1 MAKSRDW
8 TEILVRRGVIG
19 PDQLKEANRME
30 STPVEEALIKLGYA
44 DADDIMKAKAEQH
57 GLPFVEL
64 KEIEIPASVIELVP
78 ESLARENIVMPLSQ
92 QGGLIRVIMHDP
104 LDFETIDKLRFV
116 LNREIEVSLA
126 PKESIVEAIN
136 KYYGSATSETESVD
150 SMLQEFTDTA
160 IDFSEDGG
168 ALSAK
173 SGVTNTL
180 EEGDA
185 PVIKLVHLIIQEAVT
200 MRASD
205 IHIEPFAER
214 VRIRYRIDGV
224 LMERDN
230 APRRLLGAIISRIK
244 IMGFIDIAEKRRP
257 QDGRIKILVAGKDID
272 MRVSIIPTSHGQS
285 VVMRILDRENIK
297 VGLQD
302 LGFGDEDFA
311 RFKTL
316 IKRPNGILLVTGPTG
331 SGKTTTL
338 YAALNEL
345 NRPDTKIITAEDPVE
360 YYLPGVNQCE
370 VKAKIGMTFARI
382 IRAMLRQNPNILLVG
397 EIRDLET
404 AETAIQASLTGHLV
418 FSTLHTN
425 DAPSAITRLVDIGIQ
440 PFLVASSVLAIMAQ
454 RLVRKVCPKC
464 KVRYEPPAHLL
475 AGLGLRPEIAKK
487 ANFMRGKGCNHCNKK
502 GYRGRQGIY
511 ELMTMTPQVRE
522 MAFKGESTLNVRK
535 MARKQGMR
543 TLFEDGII
551 KAIRGIT
558 TIEEVLRITQRD
570 MVSETF
576 GVTKKT

>member
-1 MAKSRDW
+1 MAKTRDW
-8 TEILVRRGVIG
+8 TEILIRRGVIG
-19 PDQLKEANRME
+19 PDQLKEAQRVGGA
-30 STPVEEALIKLGYA
+30 VEDSLVKLGYA
-44 DADDIMKAKAEQH
+44 EAEDIMKAKAEQH
-57 GLPFVEL
+57 GLPFIEL
-64 KEIEIPASVIELVP
+64 REIEIPPSVIELVP
-78 ESLARENIVMPLSQ
+78 ESLARENIVMPLA
-92 QGGLIRVIMHDP
+92 QGNGTIKVIMHDP
-104 LDFETIDKLRFV
+104 LGFETIEKLRFV
-116 LNREIEVSLA
+116 LNREIEVALA
-126 PKESIVEAIN
+126 PKEAIVEAIN
-136 KYYGSATSETESVD
+136 KYYGRSSGETESVD

-160 IDFSEDGG
+160 IDFAEDMGPGG
-168 ALSAK
+168 K
-173 SGVTNTL
+173 SGTTVTL

-224 LMERDN
+224 LMERDS
-230 APRRLLGAIISRIK
+230 APRRLLGAIVSRLK
-244 IMGFIDIAEKRRP
+244 IMGSIDIAEKRRP

-272 MRVSIIPTSHGQS
+272 LRVSILPTTHGQS
-285 VVMRILDRENIK
+285 VVMRILDRDNIK

-302 LGFGDEDFA
+302 LGFADDDFA
-311 RFKTL
+311 RFKTMV
-316 IKRPNGILLVTGPTG
+316 KRPNGILLVTGPTG

-345 NRPDTKIITAEDPVE
+345 NRPDVKIITAEDPVE

-464 KVRYEPPAHLL
+464 KVRYEPPAHIL
-475 AGLGLRPEIAKK
+475 AGLGLRPELAKK
-487 ANFMRGKGCNHCNKK
+487 ANFMKGKGCNNCNKK
-502 GYRGRQGIY
+502 GYRGRMGIF
-511 ELMTMTPQVRE
+511 ELMTLTTQIRE
-522 MAFKGESTLNVRK
+522 MTFKGESTQVIRRL
-535 MARKQGMR
+535 ARKQGMR

-551 KAIRGIT
+551 KAIKGQT
-558 TIEEVLRITQRD
+558 TLDEVLRITQHD
-570 MVSETF
+570 MVSE
-576 GVTKKT
+576 GLLVGKKE

>member
-1 MAKSRDW
+1 MAKTRDW
-8 TEILVRRGVIG
+8 TEILIRRGVIG
-19 PDQLKEANRME
+19 PDQLKESQRVGGA
-30 STPVEEALIKLGYA
+30 VEDSLVKLGYA
-44 DADDIMKAKAEQH
+44 EAEDIMKAKAEQH
-57 GLPFVEL
+57 GLPFIEL
-64 KEIEIPASVIELVP
+64 REIEIPPSVIELVP
-78 ESLARENIVMPLSQ
+78 ESLARENIVMPLA
-92 QGGLIRVIMHDP
+92 QGSGTIKVIMHDP
-104 LDFETIDKLRFV
+104 LGFETIEKLRFV
-116 LNREIEVSLA
+116 LNREIEVALA
-126 PKESIVEAIN
+126 PKEAIVEAIN
-136 KYYGSATSETESVD
+136 KYYGRSSGETESVD

-160 IDFSEDGG
+160 IDFAEDTGPGG
-168 ALSAK
+168 K
-173 SGVTNTL
+173 SGTTVTL

-205 IHIEPFAER
+205 IHIEPFADR

-224 LMERDN
+224 LMERDS
-230 APRRLLGAIISRIK
+230 APRRLLGAIVSRLK
-244 IMGFIDIAEKRRP
+244 IMGSIDIAEKRRP

-272 MRVSIIPTSHGQS
+272 LRVSILPTTHGQS
-285 VVMRILDRENIK
+285 VVMRILDRDNIK
-297 VGLQD
+297 VGIQD
-302 LGFGDEDFA
+302 LGFADDDFA
-311 RFKTL
+311 RFKTMV
-316 IKRPNGILLVTGPTG
+316 KRPNGILLVTGPTG

-345 NRPDTKIITAEDPVE
+345 NRPDVKIITAEDPVE

-464 KVRYEPPAHLL
+464 KVRYEPPAHIL
-475 AGLGLRPEIAKK
+475 AGLGLRPELAKK
-487 ANFMRGKGCNHCNKK
+487 ANFMKGKGCNNCNKK
-502 GYRGRQGIY
+502 GYRGRMGIF
-511 ELMTMTPQVRE
+511 ELMTLTTQIRE
-522 MAFKGESTLNVRK
+522 MTFKGESTQVIRRL
-535 MARKQGMR
+535 ARKQGMR

-551 KAIRGIT
+551 KAIKGQT
-558 TIEEVLRITQRD
+558 TLDEVLRITQHD
-570 MVSETF
+570 MVSEGLLTS
-576 GVTKKT
+576 KKE